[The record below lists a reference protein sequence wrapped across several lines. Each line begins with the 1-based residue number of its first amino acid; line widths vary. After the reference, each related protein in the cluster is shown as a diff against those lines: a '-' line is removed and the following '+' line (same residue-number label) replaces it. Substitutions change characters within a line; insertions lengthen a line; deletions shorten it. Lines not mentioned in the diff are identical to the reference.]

1 MRPFRLFFE
10 WGKIHKN
17 PFFYFTRERQRQA
30 KKWQQQRQ
38 NYRPMQIKPREASV
52 TVKPD
57 WIVIEEIEKTQLG
70 KMNLPKL
77 ADPVDL

>member
-1 MRPFRLFFE
+1 MFFVC
-10 WGKIHKN
+10 KDN
-17 PFFYFTRERQRQA
+17 NYYFFLVKRERQRQA

-38 NYRPMQIKPREASV
+38 NYRPTQIKPREASV

-77 ADPVDL
+77 AEPVDL